1 MISDDHETDCKKKR
15 NNEFVVAVVAGNKPL
30 LPLQRLAAA
39 SSGYPG
45 GRLLQPLAFN
55 LLFSLLCIGLKHHQV
70 SQGSYMLCLMVGTL
84 IAANSTLVSGLR
96 VFLERT
102 RRDRSELVS

>member
-39 SSGYPG
+39 SSGHLG
-45 GRLLQPLAFN
+45 GRFLQPLAFN
-55 LLFSLLCIGLKHHQV
+55 LLFSLLCIGLKVLGALGEIDASNQKEK
-70 SQGSYMLCLMVGTL
+70 YL
-84 IAANSTLVSGLR
+84 
-96 VFLERT
+96 
-102 RRDRSELVS
+102 